1 MTKLLFASVITFF
14 FSFVLYTGIA
24 QAVEPFEA
32 VALPEGWIF
41 ATYASYYNSSEL
53 LNKKGD
59 VTVSNLDLSTY
70 TATLRLSGY
79 TKALLPNTASAT
91 LLVPVGRKDLR
102 QDDDAGLGDITFAA
116 GYWFIDNPETM
127 TYFAAGSYVDMPTG
141 SYKFAKTANMGSNVW
156 KFRPSIGF
164 AKQTGNLK
172 IETALRYNIYTK
184 NEANDV
190 KDGNEFIAEG
200 YAGYFIKHK
209 VLLGWHVNGIFGN
222 EKTFKG
228 KDVKDSEIQRIL
240 TGPSL
245 FLIAAKGFTITITAL
260 SEVGVRNSTQ
270 GTLFVTRF
278 AWRL

>member
-1 MTKLLFASVITFF
+1 MTKFLFAGVIIFF
-14 FSFVLYTGIA
+14 FSFVLYTGTA
-24 QAVEPFEA
+24 RAVEPFEA

-53 LNKKGD
+53 LNNKGE
-59 VTVSNLDLSTY
+59 VAVSNLDLSAY

-79 TKALLPNTASAT
+79 NRSWLPNTLSAT
-91 LLVPVGRKDLR
+91 LLVPVGHKDLR

-116 GYWFIDNPETM
+116 GYWFIDDPETK
-127 TYFAAGSYVDMPTG
+127 TYFAAGSYVDIPTG
-141 SYKFAKTANMGSNVW
+141 SYEPAKTANMGSNVW

-190 KDGNEFIAEG
+190 RDGNEFIAEV
-200 YAGYFIKHK
+200 YAGYFIKPG
-209 VLLGWHVNGIFGN
+209 VLLGWHVNGIFGD
-222 EKTFKG
+222 EKSFRGTG
-228 KDVKDSEIQRIL
+228 IKDSAVQRIL

-245 FLIAAKGFTITITAL
+245 YLRVAKGFGITLTGL
-260 SEVGVRNSTQ
+260 TEVGVRNSTQ